1 MKFFLASVF
10 TLMTIVLGAGDS
22 SLITAAELDLQALAQ
37 LHQTEAQGYSFY
49 LDEAKQKPCE
59 LQLEP
64 IFKWQNLVSEGGQ
77 LGAIYVWSYQGR
89 PEVLGTIF
97 SQHDS
102 EHKKRKVIHE
112 FHTLS
117 QSRLKVSSP
126 DDVAR
131 HWQPKGELLMKALDR
146 APAVADTPARRL
158 IQMRAL
164 SREFTAYS
172 HNGKDRVELRLA
184 TQPLIRYQ
192 PTRSDVQDGALFA
205 MLSSAAGT
213 DPEVLLMIESRR
225 PTPESNDWKW
235 HIGIVRFSDRDLVVS
250 RNEVILYSS
259 INDAKLRAAIEDSYR
274 WIHTP
279 DEAYAVFHAKFV
291 PELTKDPGK

>member
-1 MKFFLASVF
+1 MMKRFLPSVL
-10 TLMTIVLGAGDS
+10 TLMVIVIGSGVSAQIG
-22 SLITAAELDLQALAQ
+22 AAELDLQALAQ
-37 LHQTEAQGYSFY
+37 LHQSEAQGYSFY
-49 LDEAKQKPCE
+49 LDEAKQKQAE

-64 IFKWQNLVSEGGQ
+64 IFKWQNLISEGGQ

-97 SQHDS
+97 SQAEDG
-102 EHKKRKVIHE
+102 KRNVIHE

-126 DDVAR
+126 PDVAR
-131 HWQPKGELLMKALDR
+131 HWQPKGELPMKPLDG

-192 PTRSDVQDGALFA
+192 PTRPDVQDGALFA
-205 MLSSAAGT
+205 LLSSAAGT
-213 DPEVLLMIESRR
+213 DPEVLLMIESRK

-235 HIGIVRFSDRDLVVS
+235 QIGIVRFSDRDLVVS
-250 RNEVILYSS
+250 RNDVILYSS
-259 INDAKLRAAIEDSYR
+259 INDAKLRTAIEDSYR

-279 DEAYAVFHAKFV
+279 DETYAVFHAKFV
-291 PELTKDPGK
+291 PELTKKSDK

>member
-1 MKFFLASVF
+1 MTQRFLSSVLA
-10 TLMTIVLGAGDS
+10 LMIMAISVSFSGRVG
-22 SLITAAELDLQALAQ
+22 AAELDLQAIAN
-37 LHQTEAQGYSFY
+37 LHQTEAQGYSFF
-49 LDEAKQKPCE
+49 LDDAKTQPAE
-59 LQLEP
+59 MHADP
-64 IFKWQNLVSEGGQ
+64 IFKWQNLTNQGGQ

-97 SQHDS
+97 SQAEDG
-102 EHKKRKVIHE
+102 KRNVIHE

-126 DDVAR
+126 ADVAR
-131 HWQPKGELLMKALDR
+131 HWQPKGELPIKALDG

-158 IQMRAL
+158 IQMRTL
-164 SREFTAYS
+164 SREFSAYS
-172 HNGKDRVELRLA
+172 HNGQDRIELRLA

-192 PTRSDVQDGALFA
+192 PTRPDVQDGALFA

-213 DPEVLLMIESRR
+213 DPEVLLMIESRKA
-225 PTPESNDWKW
+225 TPESKDWKW
-235 HIGIVRFSDRDLVVS
+235 EIGIVRFSDRDLVVS

-259 INDAKLRAAIEDSYR
+259 INDAKLRTAIEDSYR

-279 DEAYAVFHAKFV
+279 DETYAVFHARFV
-291 PELTKDPGK
+291 PELTKKSEK